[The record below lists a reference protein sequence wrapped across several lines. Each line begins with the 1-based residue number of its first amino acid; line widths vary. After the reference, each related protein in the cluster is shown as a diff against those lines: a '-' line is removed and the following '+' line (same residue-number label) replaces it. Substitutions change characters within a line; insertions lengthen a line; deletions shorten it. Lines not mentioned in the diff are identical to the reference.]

1 MFISAMKHFQ
11 TEVHWEFK
19 WKAKSTS
26 TFFATSALVLF
37 LAFMYS
43 YYRQNILRCLDLRYR
58 LFSVKTHLTSVSL
71 FFDSVKFNKLT
82 DVGAQ
87 SLGASLRNCTKVKT
101 LRWGALSCYFITHLY
116 FFQFFMGF
124 FFSYPVSSHFIIPGC
139 GTSASPSVCLRDS
152 FSRTAAS
159 YCTKMQ
165 YLSTSKW
172 TVFIM
177 HLMMYT

>member
-1 MFISAMKHFQ
+1 MVYLCLCTVVPKLFLYQVAKMFISAMKHFQ

-124 FFSYPVSSHFIIPGC
+124 FFLPCFISFHHPRMWNQCIPFG
-139 GTSASPSVCLRDS
+139 VLERLIQQDS
-152 FSRTAAS
+152 RI
-159 YCTKMQ
+159 
-165 YLSTSKW
+165 LL
-172 TVFIM
+172 
-177 HLMMYT
+177 H

>member
-1 MFISAMKHFQ
+1 MFISAMKLLQ
-11 TEVHWEFK
+11 TQVHWEFK

-43 YYRQNILRCLDLRYR
+43 YYRQNILRCLDLHYR

-71 FFDSVKFNKLT
+71 LFDSVKFNKLT

-87 SLGASLRNCTKVKT
+87 SLGASLRNCTKIKT
-101 LRWGALSCYFITHLY
+101 LRWGALSCYFMTYLN
-116 FFQFFMGF
+116 FFQFFVI
-124 FFSYPVSSHFIIPGC
+124 FSYPVSSHFIITGC
-139 GTSASPSVCLRDS
+139 GTSASLSVCLRDS

-165 YLSTSKW
+165 FLSMSLW